1 MHAAVAKRTFW
12 SKNVQNTAVSDHFS
26 NIWCAKISENAQN
39 MTCLD
44 HFCKFWC
51 CKIVRPCG
59 ETYIRFGFQHTS
71 AGNRCRMMHSFKRL
85 PPVITSTE
93 DKNIGIL
100 CSDWPMVA
108 LWKIVEI
115 GRYEGVLCVSSDRR
129 HSRPED
135 QAPDLL
141 QMTEKRCTVAMAYL
155 LWHLIIASVR
165 RTRSLH
171 TVQQVCTF
179 HWLPCV
185 SLLTASAHAKS
196 IKWIMMDKCV
206 QISVL
211 SRKFVVCFLW
221 TNILIC
227 IAYQHTWCV
236 WRHQKK
242 NWSWKVLRSRLLLVL
257 LLLLLFHSQVS

>member
-1 MHAAVAKRTFW
+1 MLKPISTSDWISDSVVDTSRW
-12 SKNVQNTAVSDHFS
+12 S
-26 NIWCAKISENAQN
+26 C
-39 MTCLD
+39 
-44 HFCKFWC
+44 
-51 CKIVRPCG
+51 
-59 ETYIRFGFQHTS
+59 GFQHTS
-71 AGNRCRMMHSFKRL
+71 AGNRCRMVHSFKRL

-141 QMTEKRCTVAMAYL
+141 RMTGKRCAMAMAYL
-155 LWHLIIASVR
+155 LWHLIIASVH

-171 TVQQVCTF
+171 TVRQVCTF

-196 IKWIMMDKCV
+196 IKKQIMMDKCV
-206 QISVL
+206 QKSVL
-211 SRKFVVCFLW
+211 TSNYCLLSLNYHLDLHRVSTHMVCLTKEKKELKLKGAAVATVVG
-221 TNILIC
+221 I
-227 IAYQHTWCV
+227 V
-236 WRHQKK
+236 VK
-242 NWSWKVLRSRLLLVL
+242 LLLVL
-257 LLLLLFHSQVS
+257 FTNQLIN